1 MAGHTSWDEIR
12 AATINSPEREA
23 AVAREGRLLDLEHRL
38 YNARRAVGKSQ
49 VEVAAEL
56 GVTQAN
62 VSRIERANDLQ
73 LSTLDKYVRALGGR
87 LELRVVF
94 DDEEVILG
102 E

>member
-1 MAGHTSWDEIR
+1 MAGHTRWSEIR

-23 AVAREGRLLDLEHRL
+23 GIEHERRLLDLEHRL
-38 YNARRAVGKSQ
+38 YDARRAVGMSQ
-49 VEVAAEL
+49 AEVAAEM

-62 VSRIERANDLQ
+62 VSRIERADDLQ

-87 LELRVVF
+87 LEFRVVF
-94 DDEEVILG
+94 DDEEVVLG

>member
-1 MAGHTSWDEIR
+1 MAGHTSWNEIR

-23 AVAREGRLLDLEHRL
+23 GVERERRLLDLEHRL
-38 YNARRAVGKSQ
+38 FNARRAIGMSQ
-49 VEVAAEL
+49 VEVAAEM

-62 VSRIERANDLQ
+62 VSRIERASDLQ

-94 DDEEVILG
+94 DDEEVVLG

>member
-1 MAGHTSWDEIR
+1 MAGHTSWDQIR
-12 AATINSPEREA
+12 AATIDSPEREA
-23 AVAREGRLLDLEHRL
+23 GVERERRLLDLERRL

-49 VEVAAEL
+49 AEVAAVL

-62 VSRIERANDLQ
+62 VSRIERAKDLQ
-73 LSTLDKYVRALGGR
+73 ISTLDKYVHALGGR

-94 DDEEVILG
+94 DDEEVVLG

>member
-12 AATINSPEREA
+12 AATVGGREHEPA
-23 AVAREGRLLDLEHRL
+23 LARERALLDLEHRL

-49 VEVAAEL
+49 AEVAAEL
-56 GVTQAN
+56 GVSQAN
-62 VSRIERANDLQ
+62 VSRIERAKDLQ
-73 LSTLDKYVRALGGR
+73 LSTLEKYVHALGGR

-94 DDEEVILG
+94 DDEEVVLG